1 MEYPNSI
8 TINLPRKE
16 LFELFENPDNLSS
29 WQDGLKSFEH
39 LGGAKGEE
47 GSSSRFVYAGR
58 KGDLLITGTI
68 TKRIFPEEYNITYK
82 SKGVYNTISNRF
94 TEPEP
99 GLTHWEM
106 VNYFRFSGLMALMA
120 PFMKSAFRSNTVLN
134 MERFKVFAEQ
144 NNPQNH

>member
-8 TINLPRKE
+8 NINLPRKE
-16 LFELFENPDNLSS
+16 LFEHFENPENLSS

-39 LGGAKGEE
+39 LGGKQGEE
-47 GSSSRFVYAGR
+47 GSSSKYVYAGR

-68 TKRIFPEEYNITYK
+68 TKRNFPEEYNITYK
-82 SKGVYNTISNRF
+82 SKGVYNTITNRF

-99 GLTHWEM
+99 GKTHWEM

-144 NNPQNH
+144 LNAEQ